1 MSASRQFCVY
11 PPMLSFQREGTSGPL
26 LIQLHWLGGGAQTW
40 REVNHGLAARGVQ
53 CAALDLPGFGE
64 SASIGGYTIQA
75 MADHVV
81 ETIQALRPEPT
92 PDQPWFIAGH
102 SMGGTVAAVV
112 ARRALNGEP
121 GLQGL
126 RGLILVSASPPG
138 PEPMSDAKR
147 DDMLNTLGQP
157 TGDTKQDRKHA
168 AKFVDDNTGKLPL
181 PDAVR
186 ERAIDGV
193 LGMNRTAFRAWLEHG
208 SNEDWR
214 PFVGQIPLPALIF
227 AGTEDGALGPD
238 AQRTQTL
245 PHFPQGQVLTLENTG
260 HLAPLERPGELIEHI
275 TQFLTANG
283 VTLAAPQQHPGP
295 ATAALMHSDNT
306 SPKTLDVMDSRLAS
320 SLSWNASPE
329 VFSPAELR
337 TLRALAQAIVP
348 DAGFDL
354 AACIDAQLFANKGD
368 GWRYATLPGDQEA
381 WHRGLFS
388 LDHAARQAHGVA
400 FVALHPGQQHALLEQ
415 AGKGKLGKGL
425 IATLHLT
432 DAADAY
438 TAEEMKT
445 WFGDVRAE
453 FTRLYIG
460 DPRTMDRIGYTGF
473 ADDHGFTQI
482 ELGQQERFER

>member
-1 MSASRQFCVY
+1 
-11 PPMLSFQREGTSGPL
+11 MLSFQREGTSGPL

-64 SASIGGYTIQA
+64 SASVGGFTIQA

-81 ETIQALRPEPT
+81 ETIHAIRPEFAFG
-92 PDQPWFIAGH
+92 QPWVIAGH
-102 SMGGTVAAVV
+102 SMGGTVAALV

-121 GLQGL
+121 GLEGL

-138 PEPMSDAKR
+138 PEPMPDAKR
-147 DDMLNTLGQP
+147 NDMLSTLGQP
-157 TGDTKQDRKHA
+157 SGDARQDRKYA

-181 PDAVR
+181 PEAVR
-186 ERAIDGV
+186 DRAIDGV

-214 PFVGQIPLPALIF
+214 PHVGQIPLPALVF

-245 PHFPQGQVLTLENTG
+245 PHFPKGQLITLEATG
-260 HLAPLERPGELIEHI
+260 HLAPLERPGEVVEHI
-275 TQFLTANG
+275 TQFLAANG
-283 VTLAAPQQHPGP
+283 LELATPQQHPGP
-295 ATAALMHSDNT
+295 ATANLMQSENT
-306 SPKTLDVMDSRLAS
+306 SPKTLDVMDSRLAR
-320 SLSWNASPE
+320 SLSWNASSK

-337 TLRALAQAIVP
+337 TLRALAEAIVP
-348 DAGFDL
+348 EAGFEL
-354 AACIDAQLFANKGD
+354 AMCIDAHLYGNRGD
-368 GWRYATLPGDQEA
+368 GWRYAILPTDQEA

-388 LDHAARQAHGVA
+388 LDIAARQAHGVA
-400 FVALHPGQQHALLEQ
+400 FVALFPDQQRTLLEQ
-415 AGKGKLGKGL
+415 AGNAKLGKGL
-425 IATLHLT
+425 LGTLHLT

-453 FTRLYIG
+453 FTRLYMG

-473 ADDHGFTQI
+473 ADEHGFTQI